1 MTQVETIFN
10 SGTEK
15 ALQNKIHTNK
25 TFLNA
30 MGTVKNRDILG
41 SCISLHDLVWPIKS
55 EMLGSTSQNA
65 G

>member
-15 ALQNKIHTNK
+15 ALQNKTHTNK

-30 MGTVKNRDILG
+30 MGTVKKQTFLEAVSAFTI
-41 SCISLHDLVWPIKS
+41 
-55 EMLGSTSQNA
+55 
-65 G
+65 